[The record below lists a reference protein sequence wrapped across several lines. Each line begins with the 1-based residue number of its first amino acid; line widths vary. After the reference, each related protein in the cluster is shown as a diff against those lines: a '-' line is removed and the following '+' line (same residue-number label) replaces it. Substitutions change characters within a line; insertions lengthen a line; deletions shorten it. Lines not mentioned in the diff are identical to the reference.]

1 MKKTLVEFE
10 RVGLRYNASG
20 EALSDVTFSLTE
32 GSFHFLTGP
41 SGSGKTSLMNLLSLR
56 LKATRGLAK
65 FFGEIV
71 QSKDVDELAAYRRQ
85 IGVVFQD
92 FRLIDHL
99 SAFDNVALPLRLR
112 GDNEKTIRSDVTD
125 LMKWVG
131 LGDHMTYRPEAL
143 SGGQKQRVAIA
154 RAVIDRPK
162 LLLADEPTGNLDDV
176 IAERLLLL
184 FEQLNKLGTTVVI
197 ATHSQHLLD
206 RFPHPKLNIS
216 QGKLVEPKLV
226 EKA

>member
-1 MKKTLVEFE
+1 MKKTLVEFD

-20 EALSDVTFSLTE
+20 EALTDINFRLEE

-41 SGSGKTSLMNLLSLR
+41 SGSGKTSLMNLISLR
-56 LKATRGLAK
+56 LKPTRGIVKL
-65 FFGEIV
+65 FDEIV
-71 QSKDVDELAAYRRQ
+71 QTKEVDELATFRRQ
-85 IGVVFQD
+85 IGMVFQD
-92 FRLIDHL
+92 FRLVEHL

-112 GDNEKTIRSDVTD
+112 GDTEKSIKNDVRE

-131 LGDHMTYRPEAL
+131 LGDQMEQRPETL

-176 IAERLLLL
+176 IGERLLLL
-184 FEQLNKLGTTVVI
+184 FEQLNKLGTTIVI

-206 RFPHPKLNIS
+206 RFSHPRLNIS
-216 QGKLVEPKLV
+216 RGQLLVAK
-226 EKA
+226 